1 MIIQYCSDL
10 HLEFKA
16 NQRYLRQNPLPVVGD
31 VLILAG
37 DIVLFSK
44 MDDHKD
50 FFDYI
55 SESFSMTY
63 WLPGNHEYYYSDV
76 SERSGFLEESI
87 RSNLFLV
94 NNCAIEQG
102 DTRFLF
108 STLWSRISPANGWR
122 IQNSLSDFQVIK
134 WKGGR
139 LSVSAFNELH
149 DESVKFLSRELESN
163 WTGKT
168 IVASHHVPTFN
179 HYPAKYKGDV
189 LNEAF
194 ASELS
199 LLIEQTGPDY
209 WIFGHHHANVM
220 AFKIGVT
227 EMLTNQVGYVQN
239 NEHQFFNGSCHFSV

>member
-16 NQRYLRQNPLPVVGD
+16 NQRYLRQNPLPVIGD

-37 DIVLFSK
+37 DIVLFSR

-76 SERSGFLEESI
+76 SERSGFLKESI

-108 STLWSRISPANGWR
+108 STIWYCIGTVLARLMNGG
-122 IQNSLSDFQVIK
+122 F
-134 WKGGR
+134 
-139 LSVSAFNELH
+139 
-149 DESVKFLSRELESN
+149 
-163 WTGKT
+163 KT
-168 IVASHHVPTFN
+168 A
-179 HYPAKYKGDV
+179 
-189 LNEAF
+189 
-194 ASELS
+194 
-199 LLIEQTGPDY
+199 
-209 WIFGHHHANVM
+209 
-220 AFKIGVT
+220 
-227 EMLTNQVGYVQN
+227 
-239 NEHQFFNGSCHFSV
+239 